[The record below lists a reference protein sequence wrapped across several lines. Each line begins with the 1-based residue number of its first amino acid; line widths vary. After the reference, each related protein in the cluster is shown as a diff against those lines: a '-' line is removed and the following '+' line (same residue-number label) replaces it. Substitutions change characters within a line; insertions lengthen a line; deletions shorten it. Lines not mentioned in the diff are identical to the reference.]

1 MKTIQSILTKHGFGK
16 VFEQYKDTDEAC
28 QVLKEEILGDKIDL
42 NLSYRENEDA
52 ITDLFWEKNGLP
64 LRLVIRD
71 KEDVKTLYEL
81 FQEWCLKTYKGD
93 VNEVVLEF

>member
-42 NLSYRENEDA
+42 NLSYEENELENA

-71 KEDVKTLYEL
+71 KDDVKFLYEL
-81 FQEWCLKTYKGD
+81 FQEWWHNTYK
-93 VNEVVLEF
+93 VEVSN